1 MLSAFLV
8 VMFSYGGAELIG
20 VAVTETK
27 DSQKVI
33 PKIIKGTVV
42 TGHSFL
48 CLAYSYYLWN
58 YPLERS
64 DLSKTVLSFRFSVYQ
79 DFPELLM

>member
-33 PKIIKGTVV
+33 PKIIKGTVCA
-42 TGHSFL
+42 GYYFL
-48 CLAYSYYLWN
+48 CLAYSYHLRN
-58 YPLERS
+58 YSLERS
-64 DLSKTVLSFRFSVYQ
+64 DPDKKVHLFRFSA
-79 DFPELLM
+79 